1 MVQVAQETTLA
12 TLLRNYASYNLWANT
27 QLVHWL
33 KTKPVESMA
42 QEVPSSFPSLR
53 LTLLHIWQTQ
63 AWWLGNLQQVQS
75 DFVYGQ
81 PFHGSMEA
89 VFDGIVEQS
98 EAFVAFVESLSDSTL
113 QENYGFSIPTVGEFA
128 ISGFE
133 IIQHCMNHS
142 TYHRGQ
148 LITIARNLGFTDAPM
163 TDYMFYLLMA
173 Q

>member
-33 KTKPVESMA
+33 QTKPVERME

-53 LTLLHIWQTQ
+53 LTLLHIWQIQ
-63 AWWLGNLQQVQS
+63 GWWLGNLQKVPS

-81 PFHGSMEA
+81 PFYGAMEDI
-89 VFDGIVEQS
+89 FNGIIEQS
-98 EAFVAFVESLSDSTL
+98 EAFVAFVESLPDSSL
-113 QENYGFSIPTVGEFA
+113 QENYAFSIPTVGEFA
-128 ISGFE
+128 LSGFE

-173 Q
+173 